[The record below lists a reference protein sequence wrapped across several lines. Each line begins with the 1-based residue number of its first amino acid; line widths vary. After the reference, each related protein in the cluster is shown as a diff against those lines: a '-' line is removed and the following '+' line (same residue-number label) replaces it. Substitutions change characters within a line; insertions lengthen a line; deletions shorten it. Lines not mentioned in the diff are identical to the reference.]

1 MNKTH
6 IENLRILGNFLI
18 DYKGECGFNMAG
30 YAENKNDPELY
41 SPSTMR
47 SVHKINCDTIAC
59 ALGHAPL
66 ISKFMPREHDSW
78 TSYGER
84 LFGKSESTDET
95 GEWFWCFGIGWK
107 TVDNTR
113 IGAGKR
119 ILWLCDHGLPENWN
133 AQMDRTTE
141 LCYE

>member
-18 DYKGECGFNMAG
+18 DYKGECGFNMG
-30 YAENKNDPELY
+30 LYAARENGG
-41 SPSTMR
+41 SPFTPHTIR
-47 SVHKINCDTIAC
+47 SFNETDCRTVAC
-59 ALGHAPL
+59 SLGHAPL

-95 GEWFWCFGIGWK
+95 GEWFWCFGVGWK

-119 ILWLCDHGLPENWN
+119 ILWLCDHGLPDNWN
-133 AQMDRTTE
+133 DQLGGEAK